1 MESEITFDDLA
12 PHMEKSIAKS
22 QIGPYIPGKH
32 YSRLGLRT
40 ELNCVLPRDAFPSQ
54 TIEGITVSELV
65 DVLEHADEIRAGTR
79 PKFQLR
85 PPLSLRNRPKLNPTD
100 PRLKELP
107 QNLQIKYA
115 GRKYTVPAVKFAFEA
130 WRYPNN

>member
-12 PHMEKSIAKS
+12 PHMGKSIAKS

-32 YSRLGLRT
+32 YSRLGLEA

-54 TIEGITVSELV
+54 TIKGITVSELV
-65 DVLEHADEIRAGTR
+65 DVLEHADEIRAGIR

-85 PPLSLRNRPKLNPTD
+85 PPLSLRNRPKLDPAD

-107 QNLQIKYA
+107 LNLQNKYG
-115 GRKYTVPAVKFAFEA
+115 GRKYTIPAVQFAFEA
-130 WRYPNN
+130 WRYPTN